1 MRPQTACEF
10 CRSRRRRCQPS
21 SDGGPCAMCRKH
33 NVPCIPSSSTRV
45 VARTA
50 REHAHRNSASSFSNT
65 SIGPGGTSVPDEQ
78 ALSTTSYFK
87 ESPQFSL
94 TSPNVTSYRAVHD
107 VELPPA
113 AVCFHL
119 ATLYF
124 DYIHDQLHTLFQKPQ
139 FMADL
144 AMNRTSP
151 VIAYAMIALAARFS
165 SNDLFSSTSPRA
177 RGVPYARKAAQLLD
191 VSEVSLTSI
200 QACVMLGACRI
211 IEGDAQGESVY
222 YGIAC
227 RMAQLLDLPH
237 RQCDSL
243 LEKEIHIRVWHTLC
257 MIDEWSSSGVQV
269 PRQIANPPADVPLP
283 MEEMAFLQLRHENSI
298 NMSQSYSNPSL
309 LGEMITLNR
318 IFRDV
323 NQMNTYTVGT
333 SHLPPDTDAVQALSD
348 RLDEWEAMLP
358 VYMRDEPANL
368 AHYAAQG
375 LGRIY
380 AAVYL
385 GFYHYGQLLYYQFLH
400 GSNEES
406 GGLINVFAQ
415 RCKYHAAR
423 LCNMVYSALDTPG
436 CDVQYNMVGH
446 VLVIASTVQIHTLLF
461 SSDRTEIDAARQ
473 RLERNFNIL
482 LKLRELWPALDLCMI
497 RLQVFHKACRTSM
510 DNSFQLDGWMLKFLS
525 EFGNPIDDK
534 PENNDAEWIIGDI
547 AITPTSDFGVNTIA
561 SFIREDMNS

>member
-1 MRPQTACEF
+1 
-10 CRSRRRRCQPS
+10 
-21 SDGGPCAMCRKH
+21 MCRKH

-94 TSPNVTSYRAVHD
+94 TSPNVTSYGAVHD

-211 IEGDAQGESVY
+211 IEGDARGESVY

-237 RQCDSL
+237 RQCESL
-243 LEKEIHIRVWHTLC
+243 LEKEINIRGKQRNPRWATQLTLRVWHTLC

-318 IFRDV
+318 IFR
-323 NQMNTYTVGT
+323 
-333 SHLPPDTDAVQALSD
+333 
-348 RLDEWEAMLP
+348 E
-358 VYMRDEPANL
+358 
-368 AHYAAQG
+368 
-375 LGRIY
+375 
-380 AAVYL
+380 
-385 GFYHYGQLLYYQFLH
+385 
-400 GSNEES
+400 
-406 GGLINVFAQ
+406 
-415 RCKYHAAR
+415 
-423 LCNMVYSALDTPG
+423 
-436 CDVQYNMVGH
+436 
-446 VLVIASTVQIHTLLF
+446 
-461 SSDRTEIDAARQ
+461 
-473 RLERNFNIL
+473 
-482 LKLRELWPALDLCMI
+482 
-497 RLQVFHKACRTSM
+497 
-510 DNSFQLDGWMLKFLS
+510 
-525 EFGNPIDDK
+525 
-534 PENNDAEWIIGDI
+534 
-547 AITPTSDFGVNTIA
+547 
-561 SFIREDMNS
+561 

>member
-1 MRPQTACEF
+1 
-10 CRSRRRRCQPS
+10 
-21 SDGGPCAMCRKH
+21 MCRKH

-78 ALSTTSYFK
+78 ALSATSYFK

-94 TSPNVTSYRAVHD
+94 TSPNVTSYGAIHD

-151 VIAYAMIALAARFS
+151 VIAYAMIALSARFS
-165 SNDLFSSTSPRA
+165 SNDLFSATSPRA

-237 RQCDSL
+237 RQCESL
-243 LEKEIHIRVWHTLC
+243 LEKEINIRGKHT
-257 MIDEWSSSGVQV
+257 V
-269 PRQIANPPADVPLP
+269 PP
-283 MEEMAFLQLRHENSI
+283 
-298 NMSQSYSNPSL
+298 
-309 LGEMITLNR
+309 
-318 IFRDV
+318 
-323 NQMNTYTVGT
+323 
-333 SHLPPDTDAVQALSD
+333 
-348 RLDEWEAMLP
+348 
-358 VYMRDEPANL
+358 
-368 AHYAAQG
+368 
-375 LGRIY
+375 
-380 AAVYL
+380 
-385 GFYHYGQLLYYQFLH
+385 
-400 GSNEES
+400 
-406 GGLINVFAQ
+406 
-415 RCKYHAAR
+415 
-423 LCNMVYSALDTPG
+423 
-436 CDVQYNMVGH
+436 
-446 VLVIASTVQIHTLLF
+446 
-461 SSDRTEIDAARQ
+461 
-473 RLERNFNIL
+473 
-482 LKLRELWPALDLCMI
+482 
-497 RLQVFHKACRTSM
+497 
-510 DNSFQLDGWMLKFLS
+510 
-525 EFGNPIDDK
+525 
-534 PENNDAEWIIGDI
+534 
-547 AITPTSDFGVNTIA
+547 
-561 SFIREDMNS
+561 